1 MFDDKMNLENVQ
13 IEREL
18 MVRLVYAKYMQ
29 DGDFFKSRDAQ
40 SSQFWR
46 SLHKVKHLFKWGTV
60 HQVGNG
66 GITKFWNDVWLTSS
80 PLRVCFLR
88 LYEICDNKNISV
100 TKCADSN

>member
-40 SSQFWR
+40 SSQEE
-46 SLHKVKHLFKWGTV
+46 
-60 HQVGNG
+60 
-66 GITKFWNDVWLTSS
+66 SS
-80 PLRVCFLR
+80 QSQTF
-88 LYEICDNKNISV
+88 I
-100 TKCADSN
+100 